1 MNKRPLQRS
10 TILSVSLAATTL
22 FCLSIPAVAQALAT
36 RNNNPS
42 VQDNRTQAGSD
53 ERADEAQIR
62 EIADF
67 NGFLQSHP
75 EISEALRRNSSL
87 IGDWDFVHHRP
98 ELRNY
103 LQDHPHM
110 AGQFRYNP
118 DLFMGQ
124 VVRFDQP

>member
-1 MNKRPLQRS
+1 MNNRLLQRRA
-10 TILSVSLAATTL
+10 ILTFSLAATMF
-22 FCLSIPAVAQALAT
+22 FCVSIPPLAQALAT
-36 RNNNPS
+36 PDNNPA
-42 VQDNRTQAGSD
+42 VQDHRTQAGSD

-75 EISEALRRNSSL
+75 EISEALRRDSSL
-87 IGDWDFVHHRP
+87 IDDWDFVHHHP

-103 LQDHPHM
+103 LQDHPQM

-124 VVRFDQP
+124 VVRFDQR